1 MFGDKIS
8 ACIGLVTVI
17 YEQNKQHLLQVL
29 RAQVSGKTKSEEPS
43 LWFKV
48 LPQSVRLG
56 RVLKDACRGKVF
68 ESLVRA
74 DGFLFCCA
82 HFN

>member
-17 YEQNKQHLLQVL
+17 YEQNKQYLLQVL
-29 RAQVSGKTKSEEPS
+29 HFKYLERLRVKCHRFGLKFCLS
-43 LWFKV
+43 L
-48 LPQSVRLG
+48 RLG
-56 RVLKDACRGKVF
+56 RVLRDACRGKVF
-68 ESLVRA
+68 ESLVCA